1 MSKVGELNIIMG
13 PMYSGKSTELLRIYN
28 KFKRNYNILVINHKC
43 DNRYG
48 TNSVNTHNKDSID
61 SVSVDN
67 LFDSI
72 NESNLEEIDIILID
86 ESQFFDNLYI
96 FCKEFVE
103 NYNKIIYVFG
113 LSGDSNRGKFGE
125 ILDLIP
131 IADNVTL
138 LKSICNCCK
147 NVTNAPFTL
156 RKNRTINQ
164 LLVGSSNEYMAVC
177 RSCWLKH
184 NFS

>member
-103 NYNKIIYVFG
+103 NYNKII
-113 LSGDSNRGKFGE
+113 
-125 ILDLIP
+125 
-131 IADNVTL
+131 
-138 LKSICNCCK
+138 
-147 NVTNAPFTL
+147 
-156 RKNRTINQ
+156 
-164 LLVGSSNEYMAVC
+164 
-177 RSCWLKH
+177 
-184 NFS
+184 